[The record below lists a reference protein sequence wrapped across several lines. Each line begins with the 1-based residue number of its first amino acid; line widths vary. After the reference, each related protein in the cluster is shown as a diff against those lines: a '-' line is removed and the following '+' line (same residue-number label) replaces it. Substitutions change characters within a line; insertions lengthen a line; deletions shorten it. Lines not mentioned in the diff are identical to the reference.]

1 MAVNEIIVKGLVEIE
16 VSGKSGA
23 EAVAAMK
30 KLVAEAEKVEK
41 ATKGVAEE
49 SKKAAG
55 GADLLQASVLRLGA
69 AFAGAFAIGAVSNF
83 LRDSFIGFAR
93 MERVARVT
101 ENQIRALGDAGAASV
116 ETFRPFIRS
125 LSFASGILS
134 EELIPAFQHAI
145 TVYKDYDAAQQA
157 IGIAAKFAAAGIGT
171 VGSNVEALTRFF
183 QTGSTAGLAPFI
195 SNLKSAEG
203 GTASWSEILPQLVSA
218 LEALG
223 KPLDDAQKKLDNVAV
238 AMEVAQDI
246 TGALANQILDLSFS
260 AIPSLLFALSGIA
273 GPIGIAAN
281 AALTKLEKAER
292 DAAVAALDLKV
303 NLDALDD
310 VNTDAQDDRDKVK
323 RDRLAKAALKAE
335 ENRLKR
341 VAELEQSAGEQLLQ
355 QQIANTIA
363 GTDERIKLELALND
377 RVYQAAKRNAEAIKA
392 DTLEI
397 TKLFVGERDKIL
409 NQTAAAEDAGLLGP
423 GNIAGLKDFLS
434 AMEAQ
439 EQAYDQHQERLTRL
453 LEDGLLARL
462 ELTAELSPEGSQEKI
477 DAQNTLEEERLKV
490 QTAREIRAARGQ
502 AKEIDAIRARSA
514 LFAQIAEVIQHNLKT
529 ANARAELTDKLRNA
543 SAIAGILSQTFAK
556 HKAFAIAMAIV
567 NTALGIASVWS
578 DPSLISF
585 YAKIAATLVVA
596 ASGLAQIS
604 AIRSASIGGG
614 GGAGGGGATT
624 ASAPTQSAAA
634 PPTQVSN
641 QSDATIESLSGRS
654 SGRVATTIIQ
664 IGNAF
669 GDDRS
674 MTKLARQINRI
685 NANDQGALR

>member
-355 QQIANTIA
+355 QQVANTIA
-363 GTDERIKLELALND
+363 GTDERIKLELELNE
-377 RVYQAAKRNAEAIKA
+377 RVAKF
-392 DTLEI
+392 TLEKYAK
-397 TKLFVGERDKIL
+397 TGASTVELEKFFQGERERIK
-409 NQTAAAEDAGLLGP
+409 NQKSAEVDAQLLGP
-423 GNIAGLKDFLS
+423 GTQAGLLEF
-434 AMEAQ
+434 Q
-439 EQAYDQHQERLTRL
+439 EQARKHQEALTQI
-453 LEDGLLARL
+453 LEEGLLGRL
-462 ELTAELSPEGSQEKI
+462 EITRDLSPEGSQQRI
-477 DAQNTLEEERLKV
+477 DAEADLQRAQIEVRANQR
-490 QTAREIRAARGQ
+490 IRAAQGV
-502 AKEIDAIRARSA
+502 ADTIEAI
-514 LFAQIAEVIQHNLKT
+514 
-529 ANARAELTDKLRNA
+529 ELS
-543 SAIAGILSQTFAK
+543 SAIKTTAVEVWQTQQSELNAQRRLSIALGAAAGLAGALSGLFNNN
-556 HKAFAIAMAIV
+556 KAFAIAQAVV
-567 NTALGIASVWS
+567 NTALGITEVWTS
-578 DPSLISF
+578 KSTTGNIIADMAL
-585 YAKIAATLVVA
+585 KVAATATVA
-596 ASGLAQIS
+596 ASGAAQIT
-604 AIRSASIGGG
+604 AIRSATIGGG
-614 GGAGGGGATT
+614 GGGSSPSV
-624 ASAPTQSAAA
+624 ASAPTQQASNPNPPSQVAA
-634 PPTQVSN
+634 
-641 QSDATIESLSGRS
+641 QSQATIDALAGRS
-654 SGRVATTIIQ
+654 SSVLGSGTVIN
-664 IGNAF
+664 IGTAF
-669 GDDRS
+669 GDRQA
-674 MTKLARQINRI
+674 MTKLAREINRV
-685 NANDQGALR
+685 NANNQSVLR